1 METVTLGQLK
11 MVEDIC
17 QKSKEQF
24 LNQNNENLSTE
35 KKTTKNIKKN
45 GKSLNTKKPK
55 KNNKKFS
62 KKIDIDKRKKD
73 ISLLLEKY
81 KEFAL
86 MKNTYFEQYIVNN
99 RKKFVIIVKFYL

>member
-24 LNQNNENLSTE
+24 FNQNNENLSTE

-45 GKSLNTKKPK
+45 SKSLNTKKPK